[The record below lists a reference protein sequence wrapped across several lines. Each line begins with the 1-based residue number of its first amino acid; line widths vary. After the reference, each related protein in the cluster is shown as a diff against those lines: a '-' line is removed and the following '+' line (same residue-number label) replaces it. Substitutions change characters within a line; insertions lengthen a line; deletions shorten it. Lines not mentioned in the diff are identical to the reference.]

1 MFTRCY
7 AVGKL
12 LIFIFL
18 FLLLSQKVRAQVFP
32 IKFYTGDKNCSLLNA
47 QIVNQDSRGILWIGT
62 AYRLTWYDGSHF
74 INQKLPLVA
83 GQLYV
88 TNIVNDKNGQV
99 WITTFYNGLY
109 RYDGK
114 SYRNYLPDTVNVNAN
129 CNNVFDIVPITESL
143 YAVAT
148 DGSVFLFDGNKFSEL
163 DNSNPD
169 LKTFINSLAVDNSG
183 RLFIATANGL
193 ITYQFSNSKVSQ
205 PKTFLANLPI
215 SKVSIATDQS
225 VWLLTVNG
233 LQHFANTEALQ
244 HQNASSCYF
253 KKEAVTNFSLSGN
266 TVTVTIANTVYQITN
281 AELEKM
287 DLSNQLQND
296 LIRNVFT
303 DNENNKWLVLSNGI
317 AKLANQHAVYYNLEK
332 ETIGKNIHDVL
343 LVNDSVLLTTSNNGL
358 GLLNTHRVSVTE
370 LTLPRKLKIDYFF
383 QLLEYGK
390 IFLAATNIGI
400 LAIDTVQKKVSLFNA
415 YHSEAMFKVNDS
427 VIWFSGYKN
436 SVGLLEGNLF
446 KELTIDQ
453 EIMDRV
459 SAICLDDKGRV
470 WLGCWNKG
478 LYVCERNGNKLV
490 VVQHLGTDNGFKNLR
505 IRSLLFDSNGLLY
518 AGTRT
523 QGIFVFDTKKS
534 VNKTLINYT
543 ETQGLSGPWVK
554 QLKKFNS
561 KIYAATNEGVFVLMA
576 PEHRFEKVSDNDFN
590 FETNSFS
597 IDERILY
604 RGTQNGIVKS
614 VFSTTVSDT
623 VWPAFISK
631 VSINGKSDTAFIPY
645 RQQFIR
651 SAPLAYDQNNIAF
664 DFTALCYNDESTIRY
679 QYRLWPQQK
688 EWSAPTTANFITY
701 SQLIPNTYSFEV
713 RASTNELN
721 WSEIAVYKFE
731 VLAPFYRTTWF
742 YLLIIALIA
751 LLIYSYYRMKIKQI
765 EALQNVRNRIA
776 RDLHDDVGS
785 ALSTINIFSAMAKQN
800 FDNSPQKAEL
810 LVDKISET
818 SQHMLYNMR
827 DIVWSISPKND
838 TMLSIVARM
847 REYASSVCEAK
858 NIDAIFNFSE
868 SATQLHLNMHKR
880 YDLLM
885 IFKEA
890 VNNCVKYADCS
901 QIIIKL
907 DCNASVLVM
916 EIADNG
922 TGFEMSKVNQ
932 GNGLANMKQRATAI
946 GANLIIT
953 SHTGNGC
960 TISLTL
966 PI

>member
-7 AVGKL
+7 AVGKSL
-12 LIFIFL
+12 TFIVL
-18 FLLLSQKVRAQVFP
+18 FLLLSQKVHAQVFP
-32 IKFYTGDKNCSLLNA
+32 IKFYTGDENCSLLNA

-74 INQKLPLVA
+74 SNQKLPLVA

-114 SYRNYLPDTVNVNAN
+114 SYHNYLPDSLNVNAN

-148 DGSVFLFDGNKFSEL
+148 DGNVFLFDGNKFSEL
-163 DNSNPD
+163 DNSNAD
-169 LKTFINSLAVDNSG
+169 LKTFVSSLAVDDAG
-183 RLFIATANGL
+183 RLYIATAKGL
-193 ITYQFSNSKVSQ
+193 IAYQFSNGKVS
-205 PKTFLANLPI
+205 KSRTFLANLPI
-215 SKVSIATDQS
+215 SKIAIAANQSI
-225 VWLLTVNG
+225 WLLTDSG
-233 LQHFANTEALQ
+233 LLHFPNAEALQ

-253 KKEAVTNFSLSGN
+253 KNEAITNFSLSGN
-266 TVTVTIANTVYQITN
+266 TVSVTIANTVYQIAN

-287 DLSNQLQND
+287 DFSNQLQND

-303 DNENNKWLVLSNGI
+303 DNEKNKWLVLSNGI

-332 ETIGKNIHDVL
+332 EPIGKNIHDVL
-343 LVNDSVLLTTSNNGL
+343 SVNDSVLLTTTNNGL

-370 LTLPRKLKIDYFF
+370 LTLPRKLKVDYFF
-383 QLLEYGK
+383 QLSEYGK
-390 IFLAATNIGI
+390 IILAATNIGI
-400 LAIDTVQKKVSLFNA
+400 LAIDPVQKKTSLFKA
-415 YHSEAMFKVNDS
+415 FSSEAMFKVNDS
-427 VIWFSGYKN
+427 VIWFSGN
-436 SVGLLEGNLF
+436 NNTVGLLEGNLF
-446 KELTIDQ
+446 KELTVDQ
-453 EIMDRV
+453 KIMDRV

-478 LYVCERNGNKLV
+478 LYVCKRNGNQLV
-490 VVQHLGTDNGFKNLR
+490 VIEHLSTDNGFKNLR
-505 IRSLLFDSNGLLY
+505 IRSLLFDTGGLLY

-523 QGIFVFDTKKS
+523 QGILVFDTKKS
-534 VNKTLINYT
+534 INTAIINYT

-554 QLKKFNS
+554 QLKKFDS

-576 PEHRFEKVSDNDFN
+576 PDHRFEKVSDNDFN
-590 FETNSFS
+590 IETNSFY
-597 IDERILY
+597 IDKKILY

-614 VFSTTVSDT
+614 VVSTTVGDT

-631 VSINGKSDTAFIPY
+631 ISINGKPDTAFIPY

-651 SAPLAYDQNNIAF
+651 GKPLAYNQNNIAF
-664 DFTALCYNDESTIRY
+664 DFTALYYKDESIIRY

-688 EWSAPTTANFITY
+688 EWSAPATANFITY
-701 SQLIPNTYSFEV
+701 SQLMPNTYSFEV

-800 FDNSPQKAEL
+800 FDNSPKKAEL

-858 NIDAIFNFSE
+858 NIDTVFNFSDR
-868 SATQLHLNMHKR
+868 ATQLHLNMNKR

-901 QIIIKL
+901 QVIITL
-907 DCNASVLVM
+907 DYNASVLVM

-922 TGFEMSKVNQ
+922 VGFEMATVNQ

-953 SHTGNGC
+953 SGTGNGC
-960 TISLTL
+960 AISLTL